1 MTSGGRFLRLG
12 TASLLAYN
20 SENFLD
26 STKLQPKKLVQ
37 KKSLAKA
44 VLDYLIY
51 VENNP
56 RKALEIAAEGTELSR
71 FEDWWWKER
80 LGKCYLKVSGF

>member
-1 MTSGGRFLRLG
+1 MKGNRPGTTRAMTSGGRFLRLG
-12 TASLLAYN
+12 TASLLAFN

-26 STKLQPKKLVQ
+26 SSKLQPKKLVQ

-56 RKALEIAAEGTELSR
+56 RKALEIAAEGT
-71 FEDWWWKER
+71 
-80 LGKCYLKVSGF
+80 